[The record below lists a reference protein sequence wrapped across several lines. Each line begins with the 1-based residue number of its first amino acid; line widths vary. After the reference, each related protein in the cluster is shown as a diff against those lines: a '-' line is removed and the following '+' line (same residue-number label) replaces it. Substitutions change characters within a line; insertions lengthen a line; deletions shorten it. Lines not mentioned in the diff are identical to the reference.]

1 MQFVQRED
9 AICLLGCFFTP
20 FFILL
25 YTNTNAQKYMTL
37 TIIVIL
43 AVAVVLLIAALA
55 ILMGLF
61 WRKNR
66 ELKQKN
72 DAIIREM
79 YRSQNIIERAVK
91 HGVSRAALLSLLFG
105 VCIVGKAQEECFEYE
120 DTDKTI
126 ITGLT
131 EKGKAATSLTIPS
144 SVTTVNTNAFKEASS
159 SLSSLTIDN
168 GGDPTFQSELF
179 GDNSNTL
186 TYIHMGNNMSVSNM
200 MTLFKSLG
208 TFKESTTIVADGFS
222 GEKDVS
228 NDTWE
233 EVTWTN
239 VAYITLPAELIAEQ
253 TFGEAE
259 VFGRFRISNA
269 TTGVGTTC
277 VQANFYDK
285 DDGSHYLFY
294 VATKVNSGDKE
305 IKVERVKYI
314 KSGEGILMKY
324 RGGTASYADLNYAGT
339 GISPSPEDTNR
350 YNAKLFKGTIDGIT
364 SFKATEMIDT
374 NSDGTPDTEY
384 SNLVLSQ
391 GAFHPVNDGGSLP
404 ANRAYLQIP
413 TATLNTILATGSK
426 LSIAF
431 PDDDETTAIDP
442 RPSTLDL
449 RSSDMY
455 NLAGQRVGD
464 SYKGIV
470 IVNGKKIIK

>member
-1 MQFVQRED
+1 
-9 AICLLGCFFTP
+9 
-20 FFILL
+20 
-25 YTNTNAQKYMTL
+25 MTL

-91 HGVSRAALLSLLFG
+91 HGVSRAALFSLLLG
-105 VCIVGKAQEECFEYE
+105 VCIVGKAQEECFEYDE
-120 DTDKTI
+120 DTDAKTI

-131 EKGKAATSLTIPS
+131 ENGKTATSLTIPS
-144 SVTTVNTNAFKEASS
+144 SVTTVNANAFEEASS

-168 GGDPTFQSELF
+168 GGNPTFQSELF
-179 GDNSNTL
+179 GENSNTL
-186 TYIHMGNNMSVSNM
+186 TYIDMGNNMSVSNM

-208 TFKESTTIVADGFS
+208 TFKEGTTIVADGFS

-228 NDTWE
+228 NDTWK

-285 DDGSHYLFY
+285 DDGSQYLFY
-294 VATKVNSGDKE
+294 VATEVNSGDKE
-305 IKVERVKYI
+305 IKVERVRYI

-324 RGGTASYADLNYAGT
+324 REETASYADLNYAGT
-339 GISPSPEDTNR
+339 GISP
-350 YNAKLFKGTIDGIT
+350 KF
-364 SFKATEMIDT
+364 
-374 NSDGTPDTEY
+374 
-384 SNLVLSQ
+384 
-391 GAFHPVNDGGSLP
+391 
-404 ANRAYLQIP
+404 
-413 TATLNTILATGSK
+413 
-426 LSIAF
+426 
-431 PDDDETTAIDP
+431 
-442 RPSTLDL
+442 
-449 RSSDMY
+449 
-455 NLAGQRVGD
+455 
-464 SYKGIV
+464 
-470 IVNGKKIIK
+470 